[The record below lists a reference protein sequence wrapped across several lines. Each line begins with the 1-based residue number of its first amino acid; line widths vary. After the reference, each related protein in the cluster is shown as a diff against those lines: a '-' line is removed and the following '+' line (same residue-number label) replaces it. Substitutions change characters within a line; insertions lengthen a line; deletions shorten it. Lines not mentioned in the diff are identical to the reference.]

1 VRRGWHEQGVDIVG
15 QAAGCEAPV
24 TGEVL
29 ALELGGESST
39 AASRASVGFYDAA
52 MTSKRGTKA
61 VYGGCGA
68 STK

>member
-1 VRRGWHEQGVDIVG
+1 MARAVRRCCGSGGGVPSSS
-15 QAAGCEAPV
+15 A
-24 TGEVL
+24 GEVL

-39 AASRASVGFYDAA
+39 SASRASMGFYDA
-52 MTSKRGTKA
+52 TTVSKRGTEA